1 MPADQSASGLRAVPD
16 VEAGIQALFEL
27 DPADFVAARDD
38 LAKRLRQAGAK
49 EPATAVKGL
58 RRPTVVAWAV
68 NLLARREGG
77 LVEDLLEAGRA
88 LDEAQ
93 RQAISGKG
101 AAAMRTAGSRR
112 RTALTAAVK
121 AAARLLEGEGGSPD
135 AHLPGIRATLEA
147 ASADPD
153 GAGANVLSGR
163 LSAEV
168 AGPSGFGTA
177 GEGEGDDMAMW
188 TLPARPAAPAAPKE
202 KPEEKQERRSRLK
215 IAPEPERRDKGKA
228 KPAPAAKKADP
239 AAEARR
245 EELEKARARAEESEA
260 AAAELERAADE
271 AADAA
276 DEASDAADA
285 AGKRATEL
293 AKELDRA
300 ERDARQAERAAR
312 VAASDATRAATEARR
327 ARTAASRA
335 ARVLADLEDA

>member
-1 MPADQSASGLRAVPD
+1 MPADSPASGLRAVPD

-27 DPADFVAARDD
+27 DPAGFVAARDD

-49 EPATAVKGL
+49 EPATAVKAL
-58 RRPTVVAWAV
+58 RRPTVAAWAV
-68 NLLARREGG
+68 NLLARRERG

-112 RTALTAAVK
+112 RTALSAAVK

-153 GAGANVLSGR
+153 GAGADVLAGR
-163 LSAEV
+163 LSAEL
-168 AGPSGFGTA
+168 AGPSGFGTEA
-177 GEGEGDDMAMW
+177 EGGGDGGDMAMW
-188 TLPARPAAPAAPKE
+188 TLPAEPAAPKE
-202 KPEEKQERRSRLK
+202 KRERRSRLK
-215 IAPEPERRDKGKA
+215 VAPEPERRRKA
-228 KPAPAAKKADP
+228 KPEPEEPEEPEETAAAR
-239 AAEARR
+239 ARR

-260 AAAELERAADE
+260 KAAELERVADE

-276 DEASDAADA
+276 DEAAGEADA

-300 ERDARQAERAAR
+300 ERAARQAERTAR
-312 VAASDATRAATEARR
+312 VAASEATRAATEARR

-335 ARVLADLEDA
+335 ARVLADLEDG